1 MKLLLDIKNQ
11 LRHEATGGNL
21 LKWRVNNEFIK
32 SQTMVET
39 LDIQG
44 NESIFIK
51 TYRCGEYVD
60 MSYKFLYEAYGE
72 YIAYHVAKEIGFGD
86 YVIPYKLVD
95 VELKDSNNA
104 KLVACSSENFLS
116 SGESFY
122 GVGKFAKD
130 KGYRFQNVSGYGLYN
145 EILKYI
151 DIPEYKEYLERCL
164 ILDYII
170 LNIDRHLNN
179 IGFIANRNGIGRIP
193 TIFDN
198 GACLGCN
205 MNLVPEIKWSD
216 GMKFYFRQ
224 RPFYMDFDTQIEL
237 IKPQKTK
244 ISHNIS
250 RVYTVI
256 NKLDIP
262 EYRKEFMVDIL
273 KQRIQDI
280 KNHGI

>member
-1 MKLLLDIKNQ
+1 
-11 LRHEATGGNL
+11 
-21 LKWRVNNEFIK
+21 
-32 SQTMVET
+32 MVET

-44 NESIFIK
+44 NGSIFIK

-72 YIAYHVAKEIGFGD
+72 YIAYHVAKEIGFED
-86 YVIPYKLVD
+86 YVIPYKLID
-95 VELKDSNNA
+95 IELADNDNA

-116 SGESFY
+116 SGESFT
-122 GVGKFAKD
+122 GIGKFVKD
-130 KGYRFQNVSGYGLYN
+130 SGTRFQNTSGYGLYN
-145 EILKYI
+145 EILQRIK
-151 DIPEYKEYLERCL
+151 IPGYEEYLERCL

-170 LNIDRHLNN
+170 LNVDRHLNN
-179 IGFIANRNGIGRIP
+179 IGFIANRNGISRIP
-193 TIFDN
+193 PIFDN

-216 GMKFYFRQ
+216 AMKFYFKQ
-224 RPFYMDFDTQIEL
+224 RPFYIDFDTQMEL
-237 IKPQKTK
+237 IKPSKIK

-250 RVYTVI
+250 KVYTVI

-262 EYRKEFMVDIL
+262 EYRKEFMISIL
-273 KQRIQDI
+273 KQRIQDM

>member
-1 MKLLLDIKNQ
+1 
-11 LRHEATGGNL
+11 
-21 LKWRVNNEFIK
+21 
-32 SQTMVET
+32 MVET

-44 NESIFIK
+44 NGSIFVK
-51 TYRCGEYVD
+51 TYRSGEYVN
-60 MSYKFLYEAYGE
+60 MPYKFLYEAYGE
-72 YIAYHVAKEIGFGD
+72 YIAYHVAKEIGFED

-130 KGYRFQNVSGYGLYN
+130 REYRFQNTSGYGLYN
-145 EILKYI
+145 EILEYI
-151 DIPEYKEYLERCL
+151 DIPKYKEYLERCL

-179 IGFIANRNGIGRIP
+179 IGFIANRNGISRIP
-193 TIFDN
+193 PIFDN
-198 GACLGCN
+198 GACLGCS

-216 GMKFYFRQ
+216 EMKFYI
-224 RPFYMDFDTQIEL
+224 DFDTQIEL
-237 IKPQKTK
+237 IKPSKIK

-250 RVYTVI
+250 KVYTVI

-262 EYRKEFMVDIL
+262 EYRKEFMISIL